1 MFIDF
6 FITFRFQ
13 NLYLKTVISSYTYGL
28 LETCKT
34 VALLD
39 IGTIF
44 VVERLSPGTKHKSK
58 VEAFERSV

>member
-39 IGTIF
+39 IGTIL
-44 VVERLSPGTKHKSK
+44 VVERLSPGTKSK
-58 VEAFERSV
+58 LLKEVFD